1 MDSLA
6 LHNITASIN
15 LPKGQVCLSKLLSL
29 DLLREMPLFHDLM
42 VDQLSRLRESLH
54 ISVYT
59 AGTSVIRA
67 EQPGERA
74 YIILAGT
81 VKVQVEQGNGKNVIL
96 AILGHGQLIGEMS
109 LTDSLDCS
117 ATVITLEESHFL
129 WIDREHFQSC
139 LHTIPQLQHNLN
151 RLLSARLRLAN
162 AQLQALAA
170 LDASGRVARQLLAFA
185 KEYGAPAKAGI
196 VIPLRLTQDDL
207 ADLIGASRV
216 HVNRVLND
224 YKRRGIVTIDQRHY
238 ITIHD
243 SSSLQERCK

>member
-1 MDSLA
+1 MESLS
-6 LHNITASIN
+6 LHNIAASIS
-15 LPKGQVCLSKLLSL
+15 LPKGQVCLAKLLTV
-29 DLLREMPLFHDLM
+29 DLLREMPLFHNLRDEH
-42 VDQLSRLRESLH
+42 LSGLKELLH
-54 ISVYT
+54 ISCHPT
-59 AGTSVIRA
+59 GTIIIRA

-74 YIILAGT
+74 YIILTGT

-117 ATVITLEESHFL
+117 ATVVTLEESHFL

-139 LHTIPQLQHNLN
+139 LRTIPQLQHNLN

-170 LDASGRVARQLLAFA
+170 LDAPGRVARQLLAFA
-185 KEYGAPAKAGI
+185 KEYGAQVETGI

-207 ADLIGASRV
+207 ADLVGASRV

-238 ITIHD
+238 ITIHA
-243 SSSLQERCK
+243 SASLQERCI